1 MIQSLVKLKSENSY
15 FSSGWIFVNKPKNV
29 SSFDVIRRLKKIF
42 SIKRIGHAGTL
53 DPLATG
59 ILPIAFGSATK
70 TIPYLVSS
78 KKENVKFYSISYG
91 LFIILIYLSLSIP
104 PKYFV

>member
-29 SSFDVIRRLKKIF
+29 SSFDVIRQLKKIF
-42 SIKRIGHAGTL
+42 SIKKIGHAGTL

-78 KKENVKFYSISYG
+78 KKNIDFQYHGASELQLMIWKVK
-91 LFIILIYLSLSIP
+91 
-104 PKYFV
+104 

>member
-29 SSFDVIRRLKKIF
+29 SSFDETGQLKKIF

-53 DPLATG
+53 DPLA
-59 ILPIAFGSATK
+59 
-70 TIPYLVSS
+70 VS
-78 KKENVKFYSISYG
+78 
-91 LFIILIYLSLSIP
+91 LIHI
-104 PKYFV
+104 